1 MIINRQNIWKIIWVV
16 GVYATL
22 VLILYLVV
30 IYKVKWEDLDL
41 NKYLYF
47 YECSNELCTSESA
60 VDKYYSSIKCDDN
73 ICPYITEKK
82 DNYVILKKDDT
93 SYVYDYQ
100 NGKIINNTYTNYQFT
115 NNDYLIATNKE
126 NQEGIIDYQGKI
138 IFDFKYKEIV
148 SYNYDYITYKE
159 NKKIGITDIDNY
171 IDIKPTYD
179 NVCLIDEN
187 KYAYLD
193 NDGYYIAKYGNDV
206 PISNTI
212 YDYIYSAN
220 KVIFT
225 IADNK
230 IDILDNNLRS
240 KLLMKISTYYGYK
253 TEKERKT
260 LNLHTK
266 DNIIYFKVYLGND
279 EYKQYIYDTITQKLY
294 D

>member
-30 IYKVKWEDLDL
+30 VYKVKWEDLDL
-41 NKYLYF
+41 SKYLYF
-47 YECSNELCTSESA
+47 YECSNELCTSENS
-60 VDKYYSSIKCDDN
+60 VSKYYSTVKCEDN
-73 ICPYITEKK
+73 ICPYITEIK

-93 SYVYDYQ
+93 SYVYNYQ
-100 NGKIINNTYTNYQFT
+100 KGKIVNNTYTNYKFI
-115 NNDYLIATNKE
+115 NDNYLIVTNKE
-126 NQEGIIDYQGKI
+126 NLQGIINYDGEVIYDFKFKEIIDYK
-138 IFDFKYKEIV
+138 
-148 SYNYDYITYKE
+148 YDYIVYKE
-159 NKKIGITDIDNY
+159 NKKIGIADTDDYVNIA
-171 IDIKPTYD
+171 PSYD
-179 NVCLIDEN
+179 NVCIIDEN

-193 NDGYYIAKYGNDV
+193 NDGYYIAKYGNEA

-220 KVIFT
+220 RVIFT

-240 KLLMKISTYYGYK
+240 KLLMKINTYYSYK

-260 LNLHTK
+260 LNLHYK
-266 DNIIYFKVYLGND
+266 DGIIYFKVYLSSD
-279 EYKQYIYDTITQKLY
+279 EYKQYMYDTITNRLY